1 MGTEQGELQ
10 DKSIKSLQVPVRQR
24 LQQSEFLLGKKN
36 TCGTWFCIKRNS
48 LAIINWKSILQNEKA
63 KSSQGTARDGE
74 DGGVGWD
81 GKQSRFKWGKNSLP
95 MREREG
101 WHQ

>member
-74 DGGVGWD
+74 DGGVGWKA
-81 GKQSRFKWGKNSLP
+81 KQV
-95 MREREG
+95 
-101 WHQ
+101 